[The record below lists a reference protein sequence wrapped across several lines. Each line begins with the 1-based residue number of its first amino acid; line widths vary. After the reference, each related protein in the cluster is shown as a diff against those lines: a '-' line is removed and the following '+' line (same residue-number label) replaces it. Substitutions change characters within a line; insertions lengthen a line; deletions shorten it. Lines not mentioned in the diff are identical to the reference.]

1 MVNDMNG
8 EIERL
13 TGLTLR
19 FVVNKVG
26 GEGVLSGG
34 LKMVIMV
41 NEEADGEEGL
51 RMGM

>member
-1 MVNDMNG
+1 MCLLMKLLLYERLERCVVNDMNG

-26 GEGVLSGG
+26 GREFFQV
-34 LKMVIMV
+34 V
-41 NEEADGEEGL
+41 
-51 RMGM
+51 

>member
-1 MVNDMNG
+1 MLERRVVNDMNG

-26 GEGVLSGG
+26 REGRRGG
-34 LKMVIMV
+34 
-41 NEEADGEEGL
+41 GSSFRGF
-51 RMGM
+51 

>member
-26 GEGVLSGG
+26 GGSSFRWF
-34 LKMVIMV
+34 K
-41 NEEADGEEGL
+41 DGNYG
-51 RMGM
+51 